1 MESRVELEIRGVD
14 EKTLL
19 SLKESLTPEIK
30 TLPEPCK
37 GEISIGDNTLRIFV
51 SCGRIGL
58 LRAVVNSI
66 ISTIDM
72 LIELRKVAEG
82 E

>member
-1 MESRVELEIRGVD
+1 MENKVELEIRGID

-19 SLKESLTPEIK
+19 SLNESLTPEIK
-30 TLPEPCK
+30 TLPEPCR
-37 GEISIGDNTLRIFV
+37 GEISVEGNTLRIFV
-51 SCGRIGL
+51 SCSRIGL